1 VLIETTGL
9 ADPVPIVQT
18 VVTDEKLAPTY
29 MLDSVITLVDGVN
42 GLQQLETQ
50 PESVKQAALAD
61 RLLITK
67 TDLPEATAVASLTD
81 RLAVLNPGAEV
92 LHVAH
97 GVVSASALFGAAL
110 APESRA
116 ADLQRWL
123 REEQYVRV
131 EAGQSPIGA
140 MSAPHDPGIRS
151 YSILLD
157 EPLTAAG
164 LTAWLTAIASLR
176 GAELLRVKG
185 LLNVDGEPVAVH
197 AVQTLI
203 HEPVTLAQWPDAER
217 RSRLVFITRGMDR
230 AALESTLDVLRW
242 RSMAT
247 AGGVPKPDPQAY
259 ARFLAAMEKMR

>member
-1 VLIETTGL
+1 MSGSKPAIG
-9 ADPVPIVQT
+9 
-18 VVTDEKLAPTY
+18 
-29 MLDSVITLVDGVN
+29 
-42 GLQQLETQ
+42 
-50 PESVKQAALAD
+50 AA
-61 RLLITK
+61 
-67 TDLPEATAVASLTD
+67 
-81 RLAVLNPGAEV
+81 PGA
-92 LHVAH
+92 
-97 GVVSASALFGAAL
+97 
-110 APESRA
+110 
-116 ADLQRWL
+116 
-123 REEQYVRV
+123 
-131 EAGQSPIGA
+131 
-140 MSAPHDPGIRS
+140 HDPGIRS

-157 EPLTAAG
+157 EPITAAG

-230 AALESTLDVLRW
+230 AALESTLEVLRW
-242 RSMAT
+242 RSVAP

>member
-1 VLIETTGL
+1 M
-9 ADPVPIVQT
+9 PIVQT

-67 TDLPEATAVASLTD
+67 TDLPEATAVPALTA
-81 RLAVLNPGAEV
+81 RLVQLNPGADV

-97 GVVSASALFGAAL
+97 GVVAATALFGASL

-116 ADLQRWL
+116 ADLKRWL
-123 REEQYVRV
+123 RDDQYVRV
-131 EAGQSPIGA
+131 EASQSLLGA
-140 MSAPHDPGIRS
+140 APGAHDAGIRS
-151 YSILLD
+151 YSILFD
-157 EPLTAAG
+157 EPVTAAG

-230 AALESTLDVLRW
+230 AALESTLEVLHW
-242 RSMAT
+242 QTTTT
-247 AGGVPKPDPQAY
+247 AGVVPKPDPEAY